1 MGGTAKVQSHPCKPV
16 ISMGGM
22 AQVRKNARD
31 LRRDKNVNF

>member
-1 MGGTAKVQSHPCKPV
+1 MDETAKVQSHPRKPA

-22 AQVRKNARD
+22 EQVRKNARD